1 MLIRFSGRWHLFFPY
16 SATSHVHES
25 LYLTVYLG
33 FISRHNKYWKKSSL
47 YYQII
52 QDDEWRTT
60 LPSMAYHNLAA
71 VFLIKCVLV
80 VHLMKMLHS
89 NLVILSCT
97 QTHTHT
103 RSLGRWTSHTAIIW
117 LFTSQIT
124 LALLIPEL
132 GGPHSTRHSC
142 VARGSNCFCEWHT
155 ERDEWISFHE
165 MGLLG
170 VRRRAGTC

>member
-103 RSLGRWTSHTAIIW
+103 FSWSVNLTHGHHLTVHIANYFGTIDSWAWRATLHTAQLRSSW
-117 LFTSQIT
+117 L
-124 LALLIPEL
+124 
-132 GGPHSTRHSC
+132 
-142 VARGSNCFCEWHT
+142 
-155 ERDEWISFHE
+155 
-165 MGLLG
+165 
-170 VRRRAGTC
+170 